1 MNLLSVENLS
11 KSYVEKILFNNI
23 SFGIEE
29 GDKIGL
35 IGVNGTGKST
45 FLKVLAGIDF
55 PDQGTVTV
63 GNNVRIEYLPQ
74 NPNFD
79 DDATVLQQVFKGIAP
94 VMQVLR
100 EYEHTVEMINN
111 TPGDNKLQKKLI
123 LLSQQMDA
131 LDAWQLESEAKT
143 ILTKLG
149 IANFTEKVGK
159 LSGGQRKR
167 IALASAL
174 INPAELL
181 ILDEPTNHI
190 DNETVDWLE
199 QYLNKRKGA
208 LIMVTHDRYFL
219 DRVVNRIIEL
229 DRGRLYSYSGNYSKF
244 LELKVERE
252 EQQQASEKKRQNI
265 LRNEL
270 AWIKRGAKARTTK
283 QKARID
289 RFEKLQ
295 QEKPEIAADKLEIP
309 VGASRLGKK
318 VIELEHISKGF
329 AGSKLIEDFSYLC
342 LQDDRVGIIGPNG
355 SGKST
360 LLNIVS
366 GSLNPDSGTVER
378 GETVKIGYFSQENN
392 ELDESLR
399 AIDYIKEEAE
409 VIPTADGKLISAS
422 QMLQRFLFPPSV
434 QWTPIAK
441 LSGGERRRL
450 YLLRVLM
457 GAPNVL
463 LLDEPTND
471 LDIQTLTILE
481 DYLDE
486 FPGAVIV
493 VSHDRYF
500 LDRIVD
506 KIFAFEGNGVVTQYL
521 GDYSEYQEYS
531 KIRSLELENSKAES
545 DIVKKENNTEKP
557 KDRRLKFTFKEQK
570 EYAEIDGIIAHL
582 EKELKEVNARI
593 NQAGSDFALLQELVE
608 IQQGLEKQLD
618 ELLERW
624 TYLNELAEEIARDNN
639 K

>member
-11 KSYVEKILFNNI
+11 KSYVEKILFKNI

-79 DDATVLQQVFKGIAP
+79 DDATVLQQVFKSNAP

-111 TPGDNKLQKKLI
+111 IPGDDKLQKKLI

-131 LDAWQLESEAKT
+131 WDAWQLESEAKI

-149 IANFTEKVGK
+149 IANFAEKVGK

-229 DRGRLYSYSGNYSKF
+229 DRGSLYSYSGNYSKF

-252 EQQQASEKKRQNI
+252 EQQQASEKKRQNL

-329 AGSKLIEDFSYLC
+329 AGSKLIEDFSYVC
-342 LQDDRVGIIGPNG
+342 LRNDRVGIIGPNG

-378 GETVKIGYFSQENN
+378 GQTVITGYFSQENN

-422 QMLQRFLFPPSV
+422 QMLERFLFPPGV

-545 DIVKKENNTEKP
+545 DIVKKDNHVEKP

-570 EYAEIDGIIAHL
+570 EYAEIDGIIAQL
-582 EKELKEVNARI
+582 EKKLKEVNERI

-624 TYLNELAEEIARDNN
+624 TYLNELAEEIARNN
-639 K
+639 NR